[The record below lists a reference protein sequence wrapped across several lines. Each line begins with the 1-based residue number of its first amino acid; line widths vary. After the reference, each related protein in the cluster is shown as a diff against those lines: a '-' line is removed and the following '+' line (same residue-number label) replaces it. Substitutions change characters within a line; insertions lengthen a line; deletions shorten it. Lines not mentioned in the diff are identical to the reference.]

1 MERKQ
6 SRRFLESVEE
16 NLLSTG
22 EGVMGYVV
30 ISGHLGHSNHEI
42 MEFSVL
48 GEVRRGTSR
57 TATLDLCQ
65 ADFGLL
71 RTLTD
76 RVPWE
81 SVLKGKVVQEG

>member
-22 EGVMGYVV
+22 EGVMGNAV

-71 RTLTD
+71 RTLTG